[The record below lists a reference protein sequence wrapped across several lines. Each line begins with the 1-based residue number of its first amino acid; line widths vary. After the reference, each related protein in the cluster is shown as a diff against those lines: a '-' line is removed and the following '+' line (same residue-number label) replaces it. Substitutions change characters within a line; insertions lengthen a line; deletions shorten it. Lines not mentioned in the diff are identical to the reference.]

1 MKKLRCYFELTLL
14 LVAHFM
20 VPIQFR
26 IDLSSNITLLII
38 VQDMK
43 YLLGPVSSE
52 ADLRWCPDPRRTDYT
67 RPLIDLAI
75 DMREL
80 RNVDGDI
87 TLCLGIYFSYIPI
100 SELHYI
106 ICNANFG
113 EILDYFR
120 ENPLHFLIKWKA
132 DLS

>member
-1 MKKLRCYFELTLL
+1 MWLSICVFVYLFTFVPWKNYSLSNPMKKLRCYFELTLL

-87 TLCLGIYFSYIPI
+87 TLCLGIYF
-100 SELHYI
+100 
-106 ICNANFG
+106 
-113 EILDYFR
+113 
-120 ENPLHFLIKWKA
+120 
-132 DLS
+132 